1 MILAMKLKDTEGSK
15 MKSVCSAYHKTIAK
29 VEEKE
34 SEIMDE
40 EIFFKIKERISIY
53 EAKLLKVLNWN
64 FEIPLPFICI
74 EKIARKYFK
83 GLTQQLNLINFF

>member
-15 MKSVCSAYHKTIAK
+15 MKSVCAAYHKTIAK

-40 EIFFKIKERISIY
+40 EIFSKIKERIIIHES
-53 EAKLLKVLNWN
+53 KLLRVLNWN
-64 FEIPLPFICI
+64 FEIPLPFMCI

-83 GLTQQLNLINFF
+83 GISAFIM